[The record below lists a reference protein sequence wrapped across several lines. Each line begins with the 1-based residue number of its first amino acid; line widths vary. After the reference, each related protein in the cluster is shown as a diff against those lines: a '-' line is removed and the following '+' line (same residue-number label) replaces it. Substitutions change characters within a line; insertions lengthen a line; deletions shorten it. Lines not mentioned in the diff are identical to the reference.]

1 MSIDGKSAKNT
12 GYVPSPEYDVLKA
25 RYRKVLDTLDERTDF
40 ESVSF
45 AGHDSYVSVENQ
57 QWEVTWSHVMSM
69 IGSVIPYQKAVPS
82 SGTEKRTELI
92 DMIAKLVEIAQ
103 SSRQSKTLKQDY
115 ILLQKKLEESQA
127 KIKEQEEEIKMYR
140 RLKLTERITGVKS
153 RVKAHIDEQTKLIA
167 KMESREKRKRTL
179 ERRLNLARVEVDDKK
194 PSRSPQSRKHR
205 KIVITEYSDDE
216 FVPVQR
222 KHVIVETNAKSDK
235 ERCLRH
241 VNRLIDT
248 ANQIKR
254 DCVKLGNV
262 QYRSCSASPEHVRF

>member
-1 MSIDGKSAKNT
+1 MSIDGRAAKNP

-45 AGHDSYVSVENQ
+45 AGHDSCVSVENQ

-140 RLKLTERITGVKS
+140 RLQLTEKITGVKT

-167 KMESREKRKRTL
+167 KIESREKRKRNL
-179 ERRLNLARVEVDDKK
+179 ERRLNLARLEVDEKR
-194 PSRSPQSRKHR
+194 PSRPSQLRKHR

-216 FVPVQR
+216 LFPAHPR
-222 KHVIVETNAKSDK
+222 HVLIETNAKSDK

-241 VNRLIDT
+241 VDRLIDT
-248 ANQIKR
+248 ANQIKK
-254 DCVKLGNV
+254 DCVKLRHV
-262 QYRSCSASPEHVRF
+262 RYRSPDHVRA

>member
-45 AGHDSYVSVENQ
+45 AGHDPCVSVENQ

-115 ILLQKKLEESQA
+115 ILLQKKLEESQV

-140 RLKLTERITGVKS
+140 RLKLTERITAVKS
-153 RVKAHIDEQTKLIA
+153 RVKAHIDEQAKLIT

-179 ERRLNLARVEVDDKK
+179 ERRLNLARVEVDEKK

-222 KHVIVETNAKSDK
+222 RHVIMETNAKSDK
-235 ERCLRH
+235 KRCLRH
-241 VNRLIDT
+241 VDRLIDT

-262 QYRSCSASPEHVRF
+262 QSFP